1 MKLFGKKQ
9 TRNREPTAKEGLQML
24 TTWQERYYAW
34 NGKLYESDI
43 VRACI
48 RPKVKAIGKLVGK
61 HIRDDPAGGLKV
73 NPDARI
79 RFLLEEP
86 NPYMTGQM
94 LQEKVANQLC
104 LNNNAFILI
113 IRDEN
118 GLPVQLYPVPCVY
131 AEAIYDD
138 GGHLY
143 LKFQYRNGKSGTF
156 AYEDIIHLRQDFN
169 TDDVFG
175 ESPAKAISQM
185 MDVIGTIDQGIIK
198 AIKNSGIIRWLLKF
212 NSSMRPED
220 VKKNVKSFVEDYLAI
235 ESETFGAAGVDAKA
249 EAIRIEPKDY
259 VPNAAQTDKTIDRIY
274 SFFNTNKKIVQS
286 NYTEDEWTAYYEA
299 EIEPVV
305 VQMHGTY
312 TVGLFTRKERGF
324 GNKIVF
330 EANNLQCASL
340 TTKLAFQAMVDRGAM
355 TPNEWR
361 ETMNMAPLVGGDE
374 PIRRL
379 DTQVVNL
386 VETALKNMNTENC
399 HATADIIK
407 GILAVGKEGA
417 DGKDRHPGS
426 DHPQ

>member
-1 MKLFGKKQ
+1 MKLFNRKQ
-9 TRNREPTAKEGLQML
+9 TRSREPTAKDSLQML
-24 TTWQERYYAW
+24 TTWQERYYTW

-48 RPKVKAIGKLVGK
+48 RPKAKAIGKLVGK
-61 HIRDDPAGGLKV
+61 HIRDDPKNGLQV

-94 LQEKVANQLC
+94 MQEKVANQLC

-118 GLPVQLYPVPCVY
+118 GLPVQLYPVPCVF
-131 AEAIYDD
+131 AEAIYDEQ
-138 GGHLY
+138 GNMY
-143 LKFQYRNGKSGTF
+143 LKFQYRNGKTGTF
-156 AYEDIIHLRQDFN
+156 SYRDIIHLRQDFN
-169 TDDVFG
+169 TNEVFG

-198 AIKNSGIIRWLLKF
+198 AIKNSGVVRWLLKF

-220 VKKNVKSFVEDYLAI
+220 VKKNVKDFVDNYLGI
-235 ESETFGAAGVDAKA
+235 ETETFGAAGIDSKVD
-249 EAIRIEPKDY
+249 AIRIEPKDF

-286 NYTEDEWTAYYEA
+286 NYTEDDWTAYYEA
-299 EIEPVV
+299 EIEPAVA
-305 VQMHGTY
+305 QMQGTY
-312 TVGLFTRKERGF
+312 TIGLFTRKERSF

-361 ETMNMAPLVGGDE
+361 ETMNMSPLPGGDE

-386 VETALKNMNTENC
+386 IKTSLSSMNGENC
-399 HATADIIK
+399 NVIADIITR
-407 GILAVGKEGA
+407 LLEVGKEGETN
-417 DGKDRHPGS
+417 GEN
-426 DHPQ
+426 